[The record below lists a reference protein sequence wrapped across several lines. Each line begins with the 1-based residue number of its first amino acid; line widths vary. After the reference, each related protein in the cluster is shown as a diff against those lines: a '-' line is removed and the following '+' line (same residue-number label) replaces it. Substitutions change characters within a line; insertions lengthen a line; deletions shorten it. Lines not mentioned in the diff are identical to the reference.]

1 MSGHQASVALRLASP
16 VFRGVWQAP
25 RAWHQ
30 LGTWLPEARAALR
43 QIEQFANTVYPPRST
58 S

>member
-16 VFRGVWQAP
+16 VFRGVWQVP

-30 LGTWLPEARAALR
+30 LGTWPPEARAALR
-43 QIEQFANTVYPPRST
+43 QIEQFANTV
-58 S
+58 